1 MHLRFLLNLKI
12 GIKTVATWGEKK
24 RVEAKFQMTA
34 VLIRLAVKDG
44 SDQGLSPLTT
54 GGGSPQLS
62 PQECPGVKQ
71 DSKLPHL
78 VWGWGC

>member
-1 MHLRFLLNLKI
+1 
-12 GIKTVATWGEKK
+12 
-24 RVEAKFQMTA
+24 MTA